1 MSGLT
6 FQMQSG
12 VVKETIS
19 VEGQEV
25 SVRDL
30 REYAVKFIKKSYPG
44 RDCDDTLADHILL
57 YRHDLRSINILQ
69 LITSSSDVTEG
80 TLVEIVIS
88 SCPQYDR
95 LVVHPHTLYVHSYKS
110 PTFCD
115 FCGELLFGI
124 VKQGLKCQ
132 GCGLNYHKRCAS
144 KIPNNCSGSRQRRP
158 SAIPLSPRSS
168 IGHKQSNINAMCPPS
183 SVQPMAD
190 LGALYSNAVA
200 THKASFTIIMN
211 FFIVRYT

>member
-1 MSGLT
+1 MSDRVHKYANAEIDERNVNKDRHEMSGLT

-132 GCGLNYHKRCAS
+132 VRLRIPIIKWLWRVHK
-144 KIPNNCSGSRQRRP
+144 
-158 SAIPLSPRSS
+158 L
-168 IGHKQSNINAMCPPS
+168 
-183 SVQPMAD
+183 
-190 LGALYSNAVA
+190 
-200 THKASFTIIMN
+200 
-211 FFIVRYT
+211 